1 MTSPPA
7 TALVLFVA
15 IASARVKES
24 LDLAGYRAYTQN
36 YDGELYLVPKSR

>member
-15 IASARVKES
+15 ITSARVKES
-24 LDLAGYRAYTQN
+24 LGLAGYRAHTQHH
-36 YDGELYLVPKSR
+36 DGELYLVPKSR